1 MITLHELEEKFK
13 PNQNKAGW
21 VTRLARSVKSLFDI
35 REHPERC
42 NGFFRIHPST
52 ARRLHEDFVLENLKA
67 EYNQN
72 CESDQFHSQPFA
84 WYPKIKNLE
93 QEGQAKK
100 KKISIEK
107 AVISACSITIALTYP
122 IAMYFALYK

>member
-1 MITLHELEEKFK
+1 MITLHELEEKFT

-21 VTRLARSVKSLFDI
+21 VTRLARLVKSLFDV

-67 EYNQN
+67 EHNQN
-72 CESDQFHSQPFA
+72 CESDQQFHSQPFA
-84 WYPKIKNLE
+84 WYP
-93 QEGQAKK
+93 KK

-107 AVISACSITIALTYP
+107 AVISACSITIALIYP